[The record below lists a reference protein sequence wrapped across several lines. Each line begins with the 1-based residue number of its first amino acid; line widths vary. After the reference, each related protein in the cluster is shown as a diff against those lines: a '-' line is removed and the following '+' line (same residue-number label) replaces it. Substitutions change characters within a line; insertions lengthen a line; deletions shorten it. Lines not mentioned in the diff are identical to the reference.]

1 MRVQEGCRDGPVGNA
16 PSGRDAAW
24 GVFVGCSQ
32 VL

>member
-1 MRVQEGCRDGPVGNA
+1 MGAEEGWRRKPVGDA

-24 GVFVGCSQ
+24 GGYVGCSQ